1 MVEKLEKNI
10 TNIRRENMKT
20 VIVTGGSRGIGKCIA
35 ENLAKEGYNVVL
47 NYNKS
52 VKEAK
57 KTKEELEKQGI
68 KIEIYKADV
77 SKREEV
83 TKLIKFTL
91 GKFGNIDVLI
101 NNAGIAKLQMF
112 NDITDDD
119 WNEMLGTNLNSA
131 FFAIQEVLPNMIHNK
146 SGCIINIS
154 SIWGMIGA
162 SCEVAYSVSKAG
174 INGMTKALAKE
185 LGPSNIRVN
194 AIAPGVIDT
203 DMNSNIDEAIKEEIK
218 NETPLN
224 KIGKPID
231 IYRCVKWLIED
242 EFTTGQIIS
251 PNGGYV
257 I

>member
-1 MVEKLEKNI
+1 
-10 TNIRRENMKT
+10 MKT
-20 VIVTGGSRGIGKCIA
+20 VLITGGSRGIGRCIA

-52 VKEAK
+52 VKQAK
-57 KTKEELEKQGI
+57 QIQKELAEQGI

-83 TKLIKFTL
+83 KKMIKYTL
-91 GKFGNIDVLI
+91 NKFKNIDILI

-119 WNEMLGTNLNSA
+119 WNEMISTNLNSV
-131 FFAIQEVLPNMIHNK
+131 FYTIQETLPNMIHNK
-146 SGCIINIS
+146 QGCIINIS
-154 SIWGMIGA
+154 SIWGLVGA

-174 INGMTKALAKE
+174 IDGMTKALAKE
-185 LGPSNIRVN
+185 LGLSNIRVN

-203 DMNSNIDEAIKEEIK
+203 EMNSNLDNAIKEEIK

>member
-1 MVEKLEKNI
+1 
-10 TNIRRENMKT
+10 MKT
-20 VIVTGGSRGIGKCIA
+20 VLITGGSRGIGKCIA

-52 VKEAK
+52 
-57 KTKEELEKQGI
+57 EKQAKQIQKELQGQG
-68 KIEIYKADV
+68 KNIEIYKADI

-83 TKLIKFTL
+83 KKMIKFTL
-91 GKFGNIDVLI
+91 NKFKNIDILI

-112 NDITDDD
+112 NDITDED
-119 WNEMLGTNLNSA
+119 WNEMINTNLNSV
-131 FFAIQEVLPNMIHNK
+131 FYCTQEVLENMVHNK
-146 SGCIINIS
+146 NGCIINIS
-154 SIWGMIGA
+154 SIWGMVGA

-174 INGMTKALAKE
+174 IDGMTKALAKE
-185 LGPSNIRVN
+185 LGLSNIRVN
-194 AIAPGVIDT
+194 SIAPGVIDT
-203 DMNSNIDEAIKEEIK
+203 EMNSNLDSRIKEEIK

-242 EFTTGQIIS
+242 EFTTGQVIS

>member
-1 MVEKLEKNI
+1 
-10 TNIRRENMKT
+10 MKT
-20 VIVTGGSRGIGKCIA
+20 VLITGGSRGIGKCIA
-35 ENLAKEGYNVVL
+35 ENLAKDGYNVVL

-52 VKEAK
+52 
-57 KTKEELEKQGI
+57 EKQAKQIQKELQGQG
-68 KIEIYKADV
+68 KNIEIYKADI

-83 TKLIKFTL
+83 KKMIKFTL
-91 GKFGNIDVLI
+91 NKFKNIDILI

-112 NDITDDD
+112 NDITDED
-119 WNEMLGTNLNSA
+119 WNEMINTNLNSV
-131 FFAIQEVLPNMIHNK
+131 FYCTQEVLENMVHNK
-146 SGCIINIS
+146 NGCIINIS
-154 SIWGMIGA
+154 SIWGMVGA

-174 INGMTKALAKE
+174 IDGMTKALAKE
-185 LGPSNIRVN
+185 LGLSNIRVN
-194 AIAPGVIDT
+194 SIAPGVIDT
-203 DMNSNIDEAIKEEIK
+203 EMNSNLDNVIKEEIK

-242 EFTTGQIIS
+242 EFTTGQVIS

>member
-1 MVEKLEKNI
+1 
-10 TNIRRENMKT
+10 MKT
-20 VIVTGGSRGIGKCIA
+20 VLVTGGSRGIGKCIV
-35 ENLAKEGYNVVL
+35 ENLAKEGFNVVL

-52 VKEAK
+52 IKEAK
-57 KTKEELEKQGI
+57 QIREELGEQGI
-68 KIEIYKADV
+68 NIEICKADV

-83 TKLIKFTL
+83 KKLIKFTL
-91 GKFGNIDVLI
+91 NKFGNIDVLI

-112 NDITDDD
+112 NDITDED
-119 WNEMLGTNLNSA
+119 WNDMLGTNLNAA
-131 FFAIQEVLPNMIHNK
+131 FFTIQEALPNMIHNK
-146 SGCIINIS
+146 NGCIINIS
-154 SIWGMIGA
+154 SIWGMVGA

-185 LGPSNIRVN
+185 LGLSNIRVN

-218 NETPLN
+218 SETPLN

>member
-1 MVEKLEKNI
+1 
-10 TNIRRENMKT
+10 MKT
-20 VIVTGGSRGIGKCIA
+20 VLITGGSRGIGKCIA
-35 ENLAKEGYNVVL
+35 ENLAKEGYNIVL

-52 VKEAK
+52 
-57 KTKEELEKQGI
+57 EKQAKQIQKELQEQG
-68 KIEIYKADV
+68 KNIEIYKADI

-83 TKLIKFTL
+83 KKMIKFTL
-91 GKFGNIDVLI
+91 NKFKNIDILI

-112 NDITDDD
+112 NDITDED
-119 WNEMLGTNLNSA
+119 WNEMINTNLNSV
-131 FFAIQEVLPNMIHNK
+131 FYCTQEVLPNMLHNK
-146 SGCIINIS
+146 NGCIINIS
-154 SIWGMIGA
+154 SIWGLVGA

-174 INGMTKALAKE
+174 IDGMTKALAKE
-185 LGPSNIRVN
+185 LGLSNIRVN
-194 AIAPGVIDT
+194 SIAPGVIDT
-203 DMNSNIDEAIKEEIK
+203 EMNSNLDNAIKEEIK

-242 EFTTGQIIS
+242 EFTTGQVIS

>member
-1 MVEKLEKNI
+1 
-10 TNIRRENMKT
+10 MKT
-20 VIVTGGSRGIGKCIA
+20 VLITGGSRGIGKCIA

-52 VKEAK
+52 
-57 KTKEELEKQGI
+57 EKQAKEIQRELKEQGK
-68 KIEIYKADV
+68 KIEIFKADI

-83 TKLIKFTL
+83 KKMIEFTL
-91 GKFGNIDVLI
+91 DKFKNIDILI
-101 NNAGIAKLQMF
+101 NNAGIAKIQMF
-112 NDITDDD
+112 NDITDED
-119 WNEMLGTNLNSA
+119 WNEMISTNLNSV
-131 FFAIQEVLPNMIHNK
+131 FYCTQEVLPNMLHNK
-146 SGCIINIS
+146 NGCIINIS
-154 SIWGMIGA
+154 SIWGLVGA

-174 INGMTKALAKE
+174 IDGMTKALAKE
-185 LGPSNIRVN
+185 LGLSNIRVN
-194 AIAPGVIDT
+194 SIAPGVIDT
-203 DMNSNIDEAIKEEIK
+203 EMNSNLDNRIKEEIK

-242 EFTTGQIIS
+242 EFTTGQVIS